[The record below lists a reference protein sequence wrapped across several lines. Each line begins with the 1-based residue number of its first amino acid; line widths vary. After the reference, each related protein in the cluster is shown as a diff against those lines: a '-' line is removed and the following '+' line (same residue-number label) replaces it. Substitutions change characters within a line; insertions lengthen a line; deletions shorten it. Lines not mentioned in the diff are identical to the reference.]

1 MGRRA
6 SILRVGAAECRA
18 LPLFLLA
25 AVSAL
30 PLAGCSSDSGSI
42 TPAVTAYCRD
52 HDAREVEDRI
62 TEVLAGLTLE
72 EKANLMRGSFPLP
85 RQGAWQAS
93 MLPEKGFPGFHMLD
107 GPRGVSRLGG
117 ATATAFPVGM
127 ARGATWDVA
136 LEAEVGEAIALE
148 LRARGADT
156 LLAPTVNLLQ
166 HPLWGRAQE
175 TYGED
180 SFHVG
185 AMGTAFVQ
193 GAQQHAL
200 CVVKHFAVNNIENT
214 RLTVDVTVDERA
226 LREVFLPH
234 FERIVTEAHV
244 AGVMTSYNS
253 VNGHY
258 CSQNSHLLSDILRG
272 EWDYAGVVM
281 SDWVWGTH
289 ETVPAIEAGLDLEM
303 PNAEIY
309 GAALVTA
316 VENGDVREAQLDTA
330 LRRILRAQYCY
341 SLDSEPAVPN
351 DAAVGT
357 PDTLALAQR
366 ASELGIVLLE
376 NDGVL
381 PIERAAGLDIVVV
394 GQLAD
399 VANIGDQGS
408 SAVTPVAEVVT
419 AVDGLVAAAG
429 GATVTHVPGD
439 LSVMADRDLVAG
451 ADVVIVVVGL
461 DTNSEGEGNIAAG
474 DRSSLA
480 LPPAHV
486 TLTNLASELNDNVVV
501 VLEGGSVLDVS
512 PFVDSVEAIVMAW
525 YPGMQGGHAIARV
538 LFGEHNPS
546 GRLPMA
552 WPMAL
557 SDLPVF
563 DSVSNEVTQ
572 GLFHGQRHLDRE
584 GTPARYP
591 LGYGL
596 SYTTFAYEQVTVPG
610 GPLPLD
616 GTITA
621 TVRVRNTGTVAG
633 IETVQLYVSAPG
645 VAVERAVSELRA
657 FERVTL
663 DPGASTEVQ
672 LEVPVRSLAYYDEAA
687 GEWVVEQGTYGVTV
701 GRHAADVGGRQEV
714 TVSSGARN

>member
-1 MGRRA
+1 MGIRA
-6 SILRVGAAECRA
+6 SILPAGAAERRA
-18 LPLFLLA
+18 TPLLLLLA
-25 AVSAL
+25 LCAL
-30 PLAGCSSDSGSI
+30 PLAGCSSDSSSI

-52 HDAREVEDRI
+52 HDAREVEARI

-72 EKANLMRGSFPLP
+72 EKADLMRGSFPLP
-85 RQGAWQAS
+85 RQGTWQAA
-93 MLPEKGFPGFHMLD
+93 MLPAKGFPGFRMLD

-127 ARGATWDVA
+127 ARGATWDPA

-214 RLTVDVTVDERA
+214 RLTVNVTVDERA

-234 FERIVTEAHV
+234 FERIVTEANV
-244 AGVMTSYNS
+244 AGVMTSYNR
-253 VNGHY
+253 VNGQY
-258 CSQNSHLLSDILRG
+258 CSQNEHLLRDILRG
-272 EWDYAGVVM
+272 EWNYAGLVM

-303 PNAEIY
+303 PAEIIY
-309 GAALVTA
+309 GAPLVAA
-316 VENGDVREAQLDTA
+316 VEAGDVREEQLDTA
-330 LRRILRAQYCY
+330 LRRMLRAQYCY
-341 SLDSEPAVPN
+341 SLDSNPAARD

-357 PDTLALAQR
+357 PATLALAQR
-366 ASELGIVLLE
+366 VAEQGIVLLK
-376 NDGVL
+376 NDGAL

-419 AVDGLVAAAG
+419 AVDGLTAAAG
-429 GATVTHVPGD
+429 SATVTHVPGD
-439 LSVMADRDLVAG
+439 LSMMADRDLVAG

-480 LPPAHV
+480 LPAGHLAL
-486 TLTNLASELNDNVVV
+486 LTEAAGLSDNVVV
-501 VLEGGSVLDVS
+501 VLEGGSVLDVG

-538 LFGEHNPS
+538 LYGEHVPS

-552 WPMAL
+552 WPVEEA
-557 SDLPVF
+557 DLPPF

-584 GTPARYP
+584 GVAARYP
-591 LGYGL
+591 LGFGL
-596 SYTTFAYEQVTVPG
+596 SYTTFVYDSVMLDTVTPAA
-610 GPLPLD
+610 D
-616 GTITA
+616 GTVTA
-621 TVRVRNTGTVAG
+621 TVRVRNAG
-633 IETVQLYVSAPG
+633 DYEAIETVQLYVRSPG
-645 VAVERAVSELRA
+645 TAVERAVRDLRA
-657 FERVTL
+657 FARVEIPAGGTRDVEL
-663 DPGASTEVQ
+663 RFSVA
-672 LEVPVRSLAYYDEAA
+672 SLAYYDEAA
-687 GEWVVEQGTYGVTV
+687 ADWALEPGTYTVDV
-701 GRHAADVGGRQEV
+701 GRDASDLTLSTTFTIAD
-714 TVSSGARN
+714 

>member
-1 MGRRA
+1 MRIRRA
-6 SILRVGAAECRA
+6 T
-18 LPLFLLA
+18 PLFLLLSLS
-25 AVSAL
+25 VL
-30 PLAGCSSDSGSI
+30 PLWGCSSDSSSI

-52 HDAREVEDRI
+52 HDAREVEARI

-85 RQGAWQAS
+85 RQGAWQAA
-93 MLPEKGFPGFHMLD
+93 MLPAKGFPGFRMLD

-117 ATATAFPVGM
+117 ATGTAFPVGM
-127 ARGATWDVA
+127 ARGATWDPG

-193 GAQQHAL
+193 GAQEHAL

-214 RLTVDVTVDERA
+214 RLTVNVTVDERA

-234 FERIVTEAHV
+234 FERIVTEANV
-244 AGVMTSYNS
+244 AGVMTSYNR
-253 VNGHY
+253 VNGQY
-258 CSQNSHLLSDILRG
+258 CSQNAHLLRDILRG
-272 EWDYAGVVM
+272 EWNYAGLVM

-303 PNAEIY
+303 PAEIIY
-309 GAALVTA
+309 GEPLADA
-316 VENGDVREAQLDTA
+316 VDDGDVREAQLDTA
-330 LRRILRAQYCY
+330 LRRMLRAQYCY
-341 SLDSEPAVPN
+341 SLDSNPATPD

-357 PDTLALAQR
+357 PATLALAQR
-366 ASELGIVLLE
+366 VAEQSIVLLK
-376 NDGVL
+376 NDGAL

-419 AVDGLVAAAG
+419 AVDGLTAAAG
-429 GATVTHVPGD
+429 SATVTHVPGD

-461 DTNSEGEGNIAAG
+461 DTLSEGEGNIAAG

-480 LPPAHV
+480 LPAAHLAL
-486 TLTNLASELNDNVVV
+486 LTEAAGLSDNVVV
-501 VLEGGSVLDVS
+501 VLEG
-512 PFVDSVEAIVMAW
+512 
-525 YPGMQGGHAIARV
+525 ARCSTWA
-538 LFGEHNPS
+538 PS
-546 GRLPMA
+546 WTRCRPSS
-552 WPMAL
+552 W
-557 SDLPVF
+557 
-563 DSVSNEVTQ
+563 
-572 GLFHGQRHLDRE
+572 R
-584 GTPARYP
+584 GTPACRVATPSRAYSSASTSRAGACP
-591 LGYGL
+591 WPGPWTRRTCRPSTRSATRSRRACSTASGTSIARAWRRATL
-596 SYTTFAYEQVTVPG
+596 SATASPTPRSCTTPSCWTPWRPPPTERSRLRCACATRATTRPSRRCSSTCARPAPRWSAPCETCVPSRGWRSLQVAPATWSSSSRWRAWPTTTR
-610 GPLPLD
+610 PLPA
-616 GTITA
+616 GRSSPAATA
-621 TVRVRNTGTVAG
+621 WTWG
-633 IETVQLYVSAPG
+633 ET
-645 VAVERAVSELRA
+645 
-657 FERVTL
+657 
-663 DPGASTEVQ
+663 
-672 LEVPVRSLAYYDEAA
+672 EA
-687 GEWVVEQGTYGVTV
+687 T
-701 GRHAADVGGRQEV
+701 
-714 TVSSGARN
+714 